1 MSLFGGELILVA
13 KQAPLR
19 SEAKIMF
26 MERLS
31 LLILFFA
38 LPGSAEAENGAPKWL
53 LGRSVVLQYTEARS
67 FEPVEPG
74 SGRPHDDTVDFRT
87 IIYIS
92 SRGRIFAQ
100 SQSAVTTAYGSRSY
114 NLIKSPDAAT
124 QGSDWRFE
132 GETLLGLNKM
142 GDDASVERVGVR
154 FDHYSQTCTM
164 TLAYARAKG
173 SEGMVLPGWH
183 GEHYYL
189 RRHQLTSSV
198 CELKAGNAFDTA
210 N

>member
-74 SGRPHDDTVDFRT
+74 SGRPHDDTVDFEQLFILVVVGEYSLNHKAPLRPHM
-87 IIYIS
+87 
-92 SRGRIFAQ
+92 G
-100 SQSAVTTAYGSRSY
+100 VVHTT
-114 NLIKSPDAAT
+114 
-124 QGSDWRFE
+124 
-132 GETLLGLNKM
+132 
-142 GDDASVERVGVR
+142 
-154 FDHYSQTCTM
+154 
-164 TLAYARAKG
+164 
-173 SEGMVLPGWH
+173 
-183 GEHYYL
+183 
-189 RRHQLTSSV
+189 
-198 CELKAGNAFDTA
+198 
-210 N
+210 